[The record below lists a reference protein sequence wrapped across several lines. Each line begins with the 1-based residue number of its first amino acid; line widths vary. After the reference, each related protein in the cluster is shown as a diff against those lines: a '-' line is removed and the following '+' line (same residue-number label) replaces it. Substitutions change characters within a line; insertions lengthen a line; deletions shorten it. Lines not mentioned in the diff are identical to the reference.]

1 MEHLKNVKAIF
12 KNKRKSIE
20 LSKLVSESYELLV
33 SELDMRLLPSNE
45 KLVLS
50 DNKVRVYYYAY
61 EDLII
66 YVITEIKTDVPLIT
80 GLLFENKLQAYI
92 IE

>member
-61 EDLII
+61 EDLIV

>member
-1 MEHLKNVKAIF
+1 MEHLKNVKAIL

-61 EDLII
+61 EDLIV